1 MEEDEGH
8 VIVEMDDTPRGRI
21 GRIVLSNEHKRNA
34 ISPGLVRELHR
45 TCERLAHD
53 DDLRV
58 VVVSGADTKAFAAG
72 ADLRVLA
79 GLDPETAR
87 TFITQLHL
95 AMDALR
101 GLPVPV
107 IGRLRGHCVGAG
119 MEIAAACDFRAG
131 DTSVVIGMPE
141 VKVGIPSVIEAMLL
155 PGLIGWG
162 KTRELLLTGVNA
174 SAEEA
179 LAMGFLQRLCDPAE
193 LDTTIDTW
201 VEAIL
206 EGGPR
211 AVRSQKALL
220 RQWEH
225 LSLVDGID
233 ISIDYFADAYK
244 TGEPAECMRPF
255 VERSPRGER

>member
-1 MEEDEGH
+1 MEDDGH
-8 VIVEMDDTPRGRI
+8 VIVELEDTPRGRI
-21 GRIVLSNEHKRNA
+21 GRIVLSNERKRNA
-34 ISPGLVRELHR
+34 ISPGVVRELTR
-45 TCERLAHD
+45 ACQQLAND
-53 DDLRV
+53 GDLRV
-58 VVVSGADTKAFAAG
+58 VVVSGAGDKAFAAG

-87 TFITQLHL
+87 AFITRLHL

-162 KTRELLLTGVNA
+162 KTRELLLTGMNA
-174 SAEEA
+174 PAGEA
-179 LAMGFLQRLCDPAE
+179 LAMGFLQRLCDPGS
-193 LDTTIDTW
+193 LDATIDTW
-201 VEAIL
+201 VEDIL
-206 EGGPR
+206 DSGPR

-225 LSLVDGID
+225 LSLADGID
-233 ISIDYFADAYK
+233 ASIDCFADAFE
-244 TGEPAECMRPF
+244 TDEPAECMRPF
-255 VERSPRGER
+255 VERSTRREQ

>member
-1 MEEDEGH
+1 MVDDGR
-8 VIVEMDDTPRGRI
+8 VTVELEDTPRGRI
-21 GRIVLSNEHKRNA
+21 GRIVLSNERRRNA
-34 ISPGLVRELHR
+34 ISPGVIRELHQA
-45 TCERLAHD
+45 CQQLAND
-53 DDLRV
+53 DELRV
-58 VVVSGADTKAFAAG
+58 VVVSGAGDRAFAAG

-79 GLDPETAR
+79 GLTPETAR
-87 TFITQLHL
+87 TFITGLHR
-95 AMDALR
+95 AIDAVR

-107 IGRLRGHCVGAG
+107 IGRLRGHCIGAG

-162 KTRELLLTGVNA
+162 KTRELLLTGINA

-193 LDTTIDTW
+193 LDATVDTW

-206 EGGPR
+206 DGGPR

-225 LSLVDGID
+225 LSLADGID
-233 ISIDYFADAYK
+233 VSIDHFADAYE
-244 TGEPAECMRPF
+244 TGEPAEYMRPF
-255 VERSPRGER
+255 VERSRQS

>member
-1 MEEDEGH
+1 MDDSGH
-8 VIVEMDDTPRGRI
+8 VTVELEDTRRGRI
-21 GRIVLSNEHKRNA
+21 GRIVLSNERKRNA
-34 ISPGLVRELHR
+34 ISPGVVGELR
-45 TCERLAHD
+45 RVCENLARD

-58 VVVSGADTKAFAAG
+58 VVLGGAGDKAFAAG
-72 ADLRVLA
+72 ADIRVLA
-79 GLDPETAR
+79 GLDPESAR
-87 TFITQLHL
+87 AFITGLHR
-95 AMDALR
+95 AIDALR

-107 IGRLRGHCVGAG
+107 IGRLRGHCIGAG

-162 KTRELLLTGVNA
+162 KTREMLLTGANA

-179 LAMGFLQRLCDPAE
+179 LAMGFLQRLCGPGD
-193 LDTTIDTW
+193 LDATIDTW
-201 VEAIL
+201 VADIL
-206 EGGPR
+206 DSGPR

-220 RQWEH
+220 RKWEH
-225 LSLVDGID
+225 LSLADGIEA
-233 ISIDYFADAYK
+233 SIDHFVDAYK

-255 VERSPRGER
+255 VERPPQS

>member
-1 MEEDEGH
+1 MEDDGH
-8 VIVEMDDTPRGRI
+8 VIVTLEDTPQGRI
-21 GRIVLSNEHKRNA
+21 GRIVLSNERKRNA
-34 ISPGLVRELHR
+34 ISPGVMRELIR
-45 TCERLAHD
+45 ACQQLAND

-58 VVVSGADTKAFAAG
+58 VVVSGAGDKAFAAG

-87 TFITQLHL
+87 AFITRLHL

-162 KTRELLLTGVNA
+162 KTRELLLTGINA
-174 SAEEA
+174 SAGEA
-179 LAMGFLQRLCDPAE
+179 LAMGFLQRLCDPGS
-193 LDTTIDTW
+193 LDATIDTW
-201 VEAIL
+201 VEDIL
-206 EGGPR
+206 DSGPR

-225 LSLVDGID
+225 LSLADGID
-233 ISIDYFADAYK
+233 ISIDCFADAFE

-255 VERSPRGER
+255 VERSTRREQ

>member
-1 MEEDEGH
+1 MEDDGH
-8 VIVEMDDTPRGRI
+8 VIVEVDDTQRGRI

-34 ISPGLVRELHR
+34 ISPGVVRELHR
-45 TCERLAHD
+45 TCERLAND
-53 DDLRV
+53 DDLRA
-58 VVVSGADTKAFAAG
+58 VVVSGAGSKAFAAG
-72 ADLRVLA
+72 ADIRTLA
-79 GLDPETAR
+79 GLDPETAKA
-87 TFITQLHL
+87 FITQLHL
-95 AMDALR
+95 AIDALR

-131 DTSVVIGMPE
+131 DTSVVISMPE

-179 LAMGFLQRLCDPAE
+179 LAMGFLQRLCDPGS
-193 LDTTIDTW
+193 LDAAVDTW
-201 VEAIL
+201 VEDIL
-206 EGGPR
+206 GSGPR

-225 LSLVDGID
+225 LSLADGID
-233 ISIDYFADAYK
+233 ISIDYFGDAYE
-244 TGEPAECMRPF
+244 TGEPADYMRPF
-255 VERSPRGER
+255 VEQSPRRER

>member
-1 MEEDEGH
+1 MEGDDGH
-8 VIVEMDDTPRGRI
+8 VVVELDDTPRGRI
-21 GRIVLSNEHKRNA
+21 GRIVLSNERKRNA
-34 ISPGLVRELHR
+34 ISPGVVRELHR
-45 TCERLAHD
+45 VCERLAND

-58 VVVSGADTKAFAAG
+58 VVLGGAGDKAFAAG
-72 ADLRVLA
+72 ADIRVLA
-79 GLDPETAR
+79 ALDPETAKA
-87 TFITQLHL
+87 FITRLHL
-95 AMDALR
+95 AIDALR

-107 IGRLRGHCVGAG
+107 IGRLRGHCLGAG

-179 LAMGFLQRLCDPAE
+179 LAMGFLQRLCDPGS
-193 LDTTIDTW
+193 LDAVVNTW
-201 VEAIL
+201 VEDIL
-206 EGGPR
+206 GSGPK

-220 RQWEH
+220 RKWEH
-225 LSLVDGID
+225 LSLADGID
-233 ISIDYFADAYK
+233 ISLDYFADAFK

-255 VERSPRGER
+255 VERSTRRER